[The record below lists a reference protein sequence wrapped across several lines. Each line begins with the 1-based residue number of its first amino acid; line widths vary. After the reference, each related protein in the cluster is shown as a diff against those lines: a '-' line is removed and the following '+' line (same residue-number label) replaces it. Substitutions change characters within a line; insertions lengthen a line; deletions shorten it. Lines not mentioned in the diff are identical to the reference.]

1 MEIIGE
7 EIEKLKQS
15 QQQRQRNSISKL
27 TAEDKAD
34 IKDARRAK
42 KEYLQTGISHT
53 VDELRAEFNL
63 TSRWVVV
70 IEKAGKSQTDADI
83 ASDND

>member
-1 MEIIGE
+1 MENIDE

-15 QQQRQRNSISKL
+15 QQQRQHNSISKL

-34 IKDARRAK
+34 INDARRAK
-42 KEYLQTGISHT
+42 KEYLQTGISYT

-63 TSRWVVV
+63 TSR
-70 IEKAGKSQTDADI
+70 
-83 ASDND
+83 

>member
-1 MEIIGE
+1 MKNIDE
-7 EIEKLKQS
+7 EIEKSKQL

-34 IKDARRAK
+34 INDAHKAK
-42 KEYLQTGISHT
+42 KEYLQTGISYT

-63 TSRWVVV
+63 TSR
-70 IEKAGKSQTDADI
+70 
-83 ASDND
+83 

>member
-63 TSRWVVV
+63 TSRSVVA
-70 IEKAGKSQTDADI
+70 IEKPGQSQTDADA

>member
-1 MEIIGE
+1 MENIDE
-7 EIEKLKQS
+7 EIEKLKQLRE
-15 QQQRQRNSISKL
+15 QHRHNSISKL

-34 IKDARRAK
+34 INDARRAK

-63 TSRWVVV
+63 TSRWVVA
-70 IEKAGKSQTDADI
+70 IEKAGKSQTDADTP
-83 ASDND
+83 SDCS

>member
-1 MEIIGE
+1 MEIIEE
-7 EIEKLKQS
+7 EIEKLKQP
-15 QQQRQRNSISKL
+15 QHQHQHNSISKL

-63 TSRWVVV
+63 TSR
-70 IEKAGKSQTDADI
+70 
-83 ASDND
+83 

>member
-7 EIEKLKQS
+7 KIEKLKQS

-63 TSRWVVV
+63 TSRWVVA

>member
-1 MEIIGE
+1 MENIDE

-15 QQQRQRNSISKL
+15 QQQRQHNSISKL

-34 IKDARRAK
+34 INDARRAK
-42 KEYLQTGISHT
+42 KEYLQTGISYT

-63 TSRWVVV
+63 TSRWVVA
-70 IEKAGKSQTDADI
+70 IEKARTVIVRAFL
-83 ASDND
+83 

>member
-1 MEIIGE
+1 MKIIGE

-15 QQQRQRNSISKL
+15 QQQHQHNSISKL

-42 KEYLQTGISHT
+42 KEYLQTGISYT
-53 VDELRAEFNL
+53 IDELRAEFNL
-63 TSRWVVV
+63 TSR
-70 IEKAGKSQTDADI
+70 
-83 ASDND
+83 